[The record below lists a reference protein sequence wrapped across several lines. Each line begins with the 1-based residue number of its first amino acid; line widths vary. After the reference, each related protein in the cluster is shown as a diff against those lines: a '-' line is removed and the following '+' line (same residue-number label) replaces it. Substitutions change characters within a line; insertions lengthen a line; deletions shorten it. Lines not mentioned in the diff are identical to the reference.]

1 MSQIGANN
9 CTAGQVQ
16 SEVEFAPAAA
26 YSLGFM
32 LLREPFSFAEDLE
45 AGTVHHQMDRHRPGL
60 PHRLSDAQA
69 VCATRQCG
77 VIRYPYIQPHERA
90 DGSHKSL
97 RLSQP
102 QPIRRAQRQACLDRQ
117 IRVSPLATPRR
128 AARRAPHT
136 LSLITDPDRQVTP
149 LAQALVIFCP
159 VDHPVLRLIKLVP
172 SRCVELMW
180 HPGYPLC

>member
-1 MSQIGANN
+1 ME
-9 CTAGQVQ
+9 VQ

-32 LLREPFSFAEDLE
+32 LLREPFSFSEDLE

-77 VIRYPYIQPHERA
+77 VIRHPYIQPHESA
-90 DGSHKSL
+90 DGSHQPL

-117 IRVSPLATPRR
+117 IRVSPLATP
-128 AARRAPHT
+128 
-136 LSLITDPDRQVTP
+136 
-149 LAQALVIFCP
+149 
-159 VDHPVLRLIKLVP
+159 
-172 SRCVELMW
+172 
-180 HPGYPLC
+180 